1 MAVSEKNGMH
11 RFFRSIYAPPDDL
24 WFRLQIFRTRLA
36 KIFATQEEDRELLF
50 PKMLEMIN
58 EGLST
63 EELFGTAEA
72 TAACKTMDEAD
83 EVMFHEGIV
92 HKV

>member
-1 MAVSEKNGMH
+1 
-11 RFFRSIYAPPDDL
+11 
-24 WFRLQIFRTRLA
+24 
-36 KIFATQEEDRELLF
+36 
-50 PKMLEMIN
+50 MLEMIN